1 MGSHNLGSVEN
12 HVLCSASSVLLV
24 LLLLPHRNLLWC
36 LLVTRLENN
45 STPLLIK
52 TTMRRMSCTSL
63 AIYDCHYVDKIVYKD
78 ECVPYVEKTCYTQQE
93 EHCED
98 MFEKNCTAVI
108 DEFEERECFEVTE
121 LQCQLSESIQY
132 EVVQES
138 YTVLRCT
145 RTSDRVC
152 DTVYDLAIS
161 TRDDFQCIDVEHQYC
176 WDEEK
181 IIKDRTCTYSVDF
194 ECGKSK
200 PVDGKDSV
208 DCDKV
213 PTKKCYDTPRKIRE
227 EVCKPRI
234 SKYCEKFTNEFPHPV
249 EKQNCHSEPMKTCEL
264 ETRHRPKKAKEYVY
278 HKECKPVKR
287 RVCDDCE
294 KKKLRATCDK
304 IQRNV
309 CSYKPKEKCVDEP
322 KKYCFKTEAMLH
334 KKVCLSEKKVIVDE
348 TLSHV

>member
-1 MGSHNLGSVEN
+1 MGSHSL
-12 HVLCSASSVLLV
+12 SSSSMTV
-24 LLLLPHRNLLWC
+24 LLLFP
-36 LLVTRLENN
+36 LVVSVLGVPMPP
-45 STPLLIK
+45 PLGD
-52 TTMRRMSCTSL
+52 TTGHDQYKPLDQDHYAPSELYKAGDME
-63 AIYDCHYVDKIVYKD
+63 DCHYVDNLVYKD

-98 MFEKNCTAVI
+98 VYEKNCTAVI

-176 WDEEK
+176 WEEEK
-181 IIKDRTCTYSVDF
+181 IVKDRTCIFSVDF
-194 ECGKSK
+194 ECGKPK
-200 PVDGKDSV
+200 EKDGKNS
-208 DCDKV
+208 
-213 PTKKCYDTPRKIRE
+213 
-227 EVCKPRI
+227 
-234 SKYCEKFTNEFPHPV
+234 EKFTNEFPYPV

-264 ETRHRPKKAKEYVY
+264 ETRQRPKKAKDYVY
-278 HKECKPVKR
+278 HKECKPIKR
-287 RVCDDCE
+287 QVCDDCE

-322 KKYCFKTEAMLH
+322 KKYCFKTEGFLH
-334 KKVCLSEKKVIVDE
+334 EKVCLSEKKLMVDE
-348 TLSHV
+348 TLSHI

>member
-200 PVDGKDSV
+200 PVDGKGSV

-234 SKYCEKFTNEFPHPV
+234 SK
-249 EKQNCHSEPMKTCEL
+249 
-264 ETRHRPKKAKEYVY
+264 
-278 HKECKPVKR
+278 ECKPVKR
-287 RVCDDCE
+287 QVCDDCE

-334 KKVCLSEKKVIVDE
+334 EKVCLSEKKVIVDE